1 MRLQL
6 SNSAKADYELFKSD
20 SPEIAEKI
28 KAILKDTLSHPTV
41 GLGNPVELDGPFV
54 DLWQRSY
61 APGQVLIYSF
71 EDDLV
76 KVVSIGAR
84 EVAMKKVFLEA
95 YSDSDE
101 KAVMEQMSA
110 NRGKDNEPKV
120 GIFWYNRATNQLFG
134 VVSHRLSDYTKANAS
149 DGRITCSEMH
159 EDVWKKEYHKQ
170 IYQHDGKGPF
180 IGAYQ
185 DKPRGRVFYH
195 IDDETFEVAVGKWI
209 EEYPQA
215 YEEIIKEFNLPRE
228 KTIAKYAVHWDIGQS
243 WR

>member
-41 GLGNPVELDGPFV
+41 GLGNPIELDGPFV